1 MSSMLEQAIIDA
13 EALKEAAV
21 KTAEQTILE
30 KYSADIKNAT
40 IKAEDAQIF
49 VSAETAA
56 TGSAQNVAHGLTG
69 TPSKVFVTLTEFGGS
84 TACDVALG
92 THTSTNC
99 VVTITAGVK
108 FQVWAMI

>member
-1 MSSMLEQAIIDA
+1 MPGRGKHWKVGG
-13 EALKEAAV
+13 LKDSTV
-21 KTAEQTILE
+21 T
-30 KYSADIKNAT
+30 SADIKNAT

-69 TPSKVFVTLTEFGGS
+69 TPSKVIVTLTEFGGS
-84 TACDVALG
+84 TACDIAYG
-92 THTSTNC
+92 THGATNC